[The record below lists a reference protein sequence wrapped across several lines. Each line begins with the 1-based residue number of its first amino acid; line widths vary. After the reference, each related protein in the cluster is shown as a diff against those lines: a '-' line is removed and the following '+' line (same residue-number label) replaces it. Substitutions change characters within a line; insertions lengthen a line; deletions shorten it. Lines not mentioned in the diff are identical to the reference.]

1 MSESSP
7 LRAFVEDLFARESGL
22 SALLLTPSGEPLP
35 AEGPGA
41 DELIA
46 QDVIH
51 IGADDDFRLP
61 ETLPCRL
68 LVREEDGSVVFDFFC
83 PDAHWMLGG
92 VLQRPL
98 EAARRIWD
106 AVDGRMEVDGE
117 LLFCSDLSQNT
128 LSRRTASV
136 SMTFDPIPPLFP
148 EKHVNPL
155 LDHEVICRRIARDL
169 AADEAVASFL
179 GLDPKAGCLEA
190 VRSGKISFSGC
201 GPQGDES
208 VQHLLTCS
216 LQDSDDTPALHVSA
230 AVRKSGD
237 DGADIGRLRTA
248 AAAISRVM
256 TALPGVT
263 DPDVPDPIEIGGL
276 IHAVLMTFP
285 FRYDP
290 VTFSGKAAPRPPRR
304 GPGG

>member
-1 MSESSP
+1 MSESSS

-68 LVREEDGSVVFDFFC
+68 NVREEDGSVVFDFFC
-83 PDAHWMLGG
+83 PDAQWMLGG

-179 GLDPKAGCLEA
+179 GLDPTAGCLEA